1 MNNIDFLEKKIDLD
15 FESAVKYVEKRVI
28 EGGFNVM
35 LVKSVDEIIETK
47 LGLNNY
53 PKYSMILACSP
64 EFAKMALDV
73 SKLNGLL
80 FPCSFVVYEDD
91 GEIIVGH
98 ISIMKISTAI
108 GLTETN
114 EMDEVIKKTGE
125 AVDLIWKTI

>member
-1 MNNIDFLEKKIDLD
+1 MEFLEKKLEMD

-35 LVKSVDEIIETK
+35 LVKSIDEIIETK

-53 PKYSMILACSP
+53 PKYSMVLACSP

-80 FPCSFVVYEDD
+80 FPCSFVVYENE
-91 GEIIVGH
+91 GEIVVGH
-98 ISIMKISTAI
+98 ISIMKISTVI
-108 GLTETN
+108 GLTETE
-114 EMDEVIKKTGE
+114 EMNEVIEKTGE

>member
-1 MNNIDFLEKKIDLD
+1 MEFLEKKLEMD

-35 LVKSVDEIIETK
+35 LVKSIDEIIETK
-47 LGLNNY
+47 MGLNNY

-80 FPCSFVVYEDD
+80 FPCSFVVYENE
-91 GEIIVGH
+91 GEIVVGH

-108 GLTETN
+108 GLAETE
-114 EMDEVIKKTGE
+114 EMNEVIEKTGE

>member
-1 MNNIDFLEKKIDLD
+1 MEFLKKKIEMD
-15 FESAVKYVEKRVI
+15 FESAVKYVEKRVVQ
-28 EGGFNVM
+28 GGFNVM
-35 LVKSVDEIIETK
+35 LVKSIDEIIETK

-80 FPCSFVVYEDD
+80 FPCSFVVYENE

-98 ISIMKISTAI
+98 ISIMKISAII
-108 GLTETN
+108 GLTETE
-114 EMDEVIKKTGE
+114 EMNEVIEKTGE

>member
-1 MNNIDFLEKKIDLD
+1 MEFLEKKLEMD

-35 LVKSVDEIIETK
+35 LVKSIDEIIETK
-47 LGLNNY
+47 MGLNNY

-80 FPCSFVVYEDD
+80 FPCSFVVYENE
-91 GEIIVGH
+91 GEIVVGH
-98 ISIMKISTAI
+98 ISIMKISAVI
-108 GLTETN
+108 GLTETE
-114 EMDEVIKKTGE
+114 EMNEVIEKTGE

>member
-1 MNNIDFLEKKIDLD
+1 
-15 FESAVKYVEKRVI
+15 
-28 EGGFNVM
+28 M

-108 GLTETN
+108 GLTKTN